1 MLLNC
6 ITCSWRRGSWRILT
20 SFTPPTMVTILGS
33 LDWSR
38 GNPCHMTLIFVCL
51 FLFVVQV

>member
-6 ITCSWRRGSWRILT
+6 ITCLTLT
-20 SFTPPTMVTILGS
+20 SFTPPTTVTISGS

-51 FLFVVQV
+51 FLFVVQA